1 MLFINISA
9 LNCYDSRTIK
19 IKFPNTVINIVG
31 VLGKKIYKC
40 IGYKI
45 LKIDFL
51 KNI

>member
-31 VLGKKIYKC
+31 VLGKKSINALAIKY
-40 IGYKI
+40 
-45 LKIDFL
+45 
-51 KNI
+51 